1 VRSEALARKLSYCGL
16 EQLLLVAKLRE
27 RRHDPILTGFTAPGF
42 TLAQLYTKVMDDL
55 KGLAAALRA
64 RKVSSRELVTASL
77 REIQRLNSKLNAFIT
92 VTGEAA
98 LKEAA
103 ARDEE
108 LARGI
113 DRGPLH
119 GIPIAH
125 KDLMRTKGVRTTAG
139 SKIFTDYVPQR
150 DAAIVTKLREAG
162 AISLGKTG
170 LHELAYGITSNNPHF
185 GAIHNPWHLARIPG
199 GSSGGSAAAVAAGTL
214 PFATGTDTGGSIRV
228 PASFCGVV
236 GLKPTFGRFNV
247 SGVLPLGFS
256 QDHLGPLTRTVRDA
270 AIAFQAM
277 AEDPSDYIPPADS
290 DLTGLRVGFPKNFFL
305 DRVDPEVEASI
316 RAAFDT
322 AAAAGARVVEVQVP
336 DMEALR
342 SAAVTCLLVEAASAL
357 RTFLDRRSD
366 FGADVLAMLDQGKA
380 ISAIDYIEAQRTRRR
395 IGRQFARLFHEVDC
409 IFTPATPMTAPKIGQ
424 TTLEIG
430 GATEEVRAAATR
442 FTRGMN
448 ALGLPAISIPC
459 GFSRSG
465 LPIGLQIIAASR
477 QEDRLLHAAAA
488 MEDGMALS
496 IRYPQL

>member
-1 VRSEALARKLSYCGL
+1 
-16 EQLLLVAKLRE
+16 
-27 RRHDPILTGFTAPGF
+27 
-42 TLAQLYTKVMDDL
+42 MDDL
-55 KGLAAALRA
+55 QGLAAALRA
-64 RKVSSRELVTASL
+64 RKVSSRELVTQSL
-77 REIQRLNSKLNAFIT
+77 REIERLDSKLNAFIT
-92 VTGEAA
+92 VTREAA
-98 LKEAA
+98 LTEAS

-139 SKIFTDYVPQR
+139 SKIFADYLPRR

-162 AISLGKTG
+162 AVSLGKTG

-185 GAIHNPWHLARIPG
+185 GAIHNPWDLTRIPG
-199 GSSGGSAAAVAAGTL
+199 GSSGGSAAAVTAGIL

-228 PASFCGVV
+228 PASFCGIV
-236 GLKPTFGRFNV
+236 GLKPTFGRVNV
-247 SGVLPLGFS
+247 RGVLPLGFS
-256 QDHLGPLTRTVRDA
+256 QDHVGPLTRTVRDA

-277 AEDPSDYIPPADS
+277 ADDPTDYVPPADS
-290 DLTGLRVGFPKNFFL
+290 DLTGLRIGLPQNFFMQQ
-305 DRVDPEVEASI
+305 VDPEVEASV

-322 AAAAGARVVEVQVP
+322 AAAAGGLVVDVKVP

-342 SAAVTCLLVEAASAL
+342 SAAATCLLVEAASAL
-357 RTFLDRRSD
+357 RPFLDRRAD
-366 FGADVLAMLDQGKA
+366 FGADVLPMLDQGKS
-380 ISAIDYIEAQRTRRR
+380 IPAIDYIEAQRTRRR
-395 IGRQFARLFHEVDC
+395 IGRQFASLFEQVDC

-424 TTLEIG
+424 KALEIR
-430 GATEEVRAAATR
+430 GAAEEVRAAATR

-465 LPIGLQIIAASR
+465 LPIGLQMICAAR
-477 QEDRLLHAAAA
+477 QDDLLLHAAAA
-488 MEDGMALS
+488 MEDAVGLIGRAPSVLAAE
-496 IRYPQL
+496 